1 MIAFS
6 QKGDFNIALKY
17 LNKIKDITTM
27 EMALKQYGEQ
37 GVEALRKATPKDS
50 GKTADPRRSVQRPA
64 EHGGKGSASY
74 RDGAGNLCFRFPE
87 PVSAANADNSCYL
100 PCDPMEEQ
108 NVSDKEQYTDYRVC
122 GHYTRVYHEWDFQCP
137 EYDRH

>member
-37 GVEALRKATPKDS
+37 GVEALRNATPKDS
-50 GKTADPRRSVQRPA
+50 GKTADSWYYVIN
-64 EHGGKGSASY
+64 
-74 RDGAGNLCFRFPE
+74 RDGDKVRIDFKNSNVIEGVPIAIILQYGHGTGGGGYVEGRDYIN
-87 PVSAANADNSCYL
+87 PVVQPIFDAIANEAW
-100 PCDPMEEQ
+100 
-108 NVSDKEQYTDYRVC
+108 KEVTEV
-122 GHYTRVYHEWDFQCP
+122 
-137 EYDRH
+137 